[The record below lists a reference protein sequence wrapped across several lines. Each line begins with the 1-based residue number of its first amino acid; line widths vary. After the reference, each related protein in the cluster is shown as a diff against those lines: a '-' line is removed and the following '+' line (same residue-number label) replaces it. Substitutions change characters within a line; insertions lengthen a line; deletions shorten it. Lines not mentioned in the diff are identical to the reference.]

1 MDSRSEMTAGAVWR
15 LVPGHQPWPEGWLS
29 AGPEPKEMWGT
40 GNPGVLH
47 RMSIAIVGTRRPSP
61 RGEAV
66 AKRLAHG
73 LARAGWAII
82 SGMARGIDAAAHQG
96 ALDADGVTVAVMG
109 TGIDRTY
116 PAAHMGLRR
125 SIEAK
130 GCVVTELEAGSP
142 PLPFH
147 FPRRNRLVS
156 SLARAVIVVEA
167 PIKSGA
173 MLTAYQALDQ
183 GREVF
188 AVPGPVDCAQT
199 RGCHKLLREGA
210 HLCEGLDDL
219 HQVLAK
225 PPNGEDSGSP
235 QGIPLPV
242 PGSPARWIW
251 DRLDL
256 TGLRLSEL
264 RHRWNGTDAIWREG
278 LLALE
283 MSGLIQRLPGEKVI
297 RKVWI
302 P

>member
-1 MDSRSEMTAGAVWR
+1 MESRYETTAGAVWR
-15 LVPGHQPWPEGWLS
+15 LVPGNQNWPEGWLS
-29 AGPEPKEMWGT
+29 AGPEPKEIWGT
-40 GNPGVLH
+40 GKPEVLP

-66 AKRLAHG
+66 AKRLA
-73 LARAGWAII
+73 LDLSRAGWVII

-96 ALDADGVTVAVMG
+96 TLEADGVTVAVMG

-116 PAAHMGLRR
+116 PAGHVGLRR
-125 SIEAK
+125 AIEAR

-156 SLARAVIVVEA
+156 SLAHAVIVVEA

-188 AVPGPVDCAQT
+188 AVPGPVDCVQA

-210 HLCEGLDDL
+210 HLCEGIEDL
-219 HQVLAK
+219 HHILVK
-225 PPNGEDSGSP
+225 PQNGDISEAH

-264 RHRWNGTDAIWREG
+264 RHRWNGTDSIWREG

-283 MSGLIQRLPGEKVI
+283 LAGLIQRLPGEKVI